1 MAHNSDYSNIY
12 ATPNDGLLWA
22 EVARALGR
30 SVEDEGQLA
39 GDVRWDATT
48 QTWVR
53 VHLINK
59 WAKYKAQR
67 VPDRHEQLTDA
78 IRASYD
84 YGFDTTE
91 DGGTCRHGGADA
103 VAYLM
108 NRIISNGGASWD
120 YLPPRG
126 ENYPFQ
132 GHNEWFRVLD
142 FNKGDGAT
150 GYHKNARAP
159 FKVASRGTTITAPV
173 AGYLDSVIKETT
185 DVEIDITQMAV
196 FVDAG
201 AMNLACIV
209 RNAGHD
215 RLFILDDPDPFASE
229 DEVIIPIN
237 LLDGTNYCQFVYTDF
252 DPSEVDANGNIS
264 AEAGDDYQFIALPD
278 CFQVFVVSA
287 LANAILV
294 SEGWGHNGNVYF
306 FRVQLTQ
313 DGYVDNIKPQGIYTN
328 GTGDD
333 RTMQLHVSFRGTEG
347 TIQKDTP
354 TFTAYVDP
362 EDNTIEVP
370 ALTASEIETITGQG
384 ELDPSDLGDI
394 EVKMWWTWTA
404 GTSSPVRYYNFTT
417 GQIVATDPGYKALTK
432 YYIDD

>member
-12 ATPNDGLLWA
+12 ATANDGLSIW

-30 SVEDEGQLA
+30 SVQDLGQLC
-39 GDVRWDATT
+39 GDMAYNNGA
-48 QTWVR
+48 WVR
-53 VHLINK
+53 VNVINK
-59 WAKYKAQR
+59 WAKCKPQR
-67 VPDRHEQLTDA
+67 VTDRLAPLTDSV
-78 IRASYD
+78 RAAND
-84 YGFDTTE
+84 FGFDTTE
-91 DGGTCRHGGADA
+91 DSGTTRHGGADA

-108 NRIISNGGASWD
+108 NRIISNGGASWP

-126 ENYPFQ
+126 MNNPLQ
-132 GHNEWFRVLD
+132 GYHEWFRLLD
-142 FNKGDGAT
+142 FD

-159 FKVASRGTTITAPV
+159 FKVASHGTTITAPV
-173 AGYLDSVIKETT
+173 TGYLDSVIKETT

-196 FVDAG
+196 FADAG

-215 RLFILDDPDPFASE
+215 RLFILDDPDPWASS
-229 DEVIIPIN
+229 DEVEIPIN

-313 DGYVDNIKPQGIYTN
+313 DGYVDTIKPQGIYTN

-347 TIQKDTP
+347 TIQKDTA
-354 TFTAYVDP
+354 TFVAYVDP

-384 ELDPSDLGDI
+384 ELDPSDLGNI

-404 GTSSPVRYYNFTT
+404 GASSPVRYYNFTT

>member
-1 MAHNSDYSNIY
+1 MAHNNDYSDIY
-12 ATPNDGLLWA
+12 AAPGDGLSIW

-30 SVEDEGQLA
+30 SVQDLGQLC
-39 GDVRWDATT
+39 GDVAYNNGA
-48 QTWVR
+48 WVR
-53 VHLINK
+53 VNVVNK
-59 WAKYKAQR
+59 WAKCKPQR
-67 VPDRHEQLTDA
+67 VSDRLAPLTDA
-78 IRASYD
+78 VRAAND
-84 YGFDTTE
+84 FGFDTTE
-91 DGGTCRHGGADA
+91 DSGTTRRGGADA

-108 NRIISNGGASWD
+108 NRIISNGGASWP

-126 ENYPFQ
+126 MNNPLQ
-132 GHNEWFRVLD
+132 GHHEWFRLLD
-142 FNKGDGAT
+142 FDG
-150 GYHKNARAP
+150 YNKNARAP
-159 FKVASRGTTITAPV
+159 FKVASHGTTITAPV
-173 AGYLDSVIKETT
+173 TGYLDSVIKETT

-196 FVDAG
+196 FADAG
-201 AMNLACIV
+201 DMNLACIV

-215 RLFILDDPDPFASE
+215 RLFILDDPDPWASS
-229 DEVIIPIN
+229 DEVEIPIN

-287 LANAILV
+287 IADAILV
-294 SEGWGHNGNVYF
+294 SEGWGYNGNVYF
-306 FRVQLTQ
+306 FRVGLTQ
-313 DGYVDNIKPQGIYTN
+313 DGYVDNIKAQGIYTN
-328 GTGDD
+328 VTGDD
-333 RTMQLHVSFRGTEG
+333 RTMQLHVSFRGPEG
-347 TIQKDTP
+347 TVQKDTA
-354 TFTAYVDP
+354 TFVAYVDP